1 MLQPFHNQLAEW
13 QEIEGKL
20 ADSVAGGSGTETGGT
35 FFLILLSIG
44 V

>member
-13 QEIEGKL
+13 QEIEGKP
-20 ADSVAGGSGTETGGT
+20 ADSIAGGSGIGTGGT